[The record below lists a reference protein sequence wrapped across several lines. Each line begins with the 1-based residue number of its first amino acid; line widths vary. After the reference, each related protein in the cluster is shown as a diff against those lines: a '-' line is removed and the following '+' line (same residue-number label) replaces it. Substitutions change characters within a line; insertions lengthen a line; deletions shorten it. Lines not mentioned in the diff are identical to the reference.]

1 MTSIHSSALFS
12 RSARLRVAG
21 AATSLLLM
29 CGSAFAA
36 DLATKKMP
44 EPVAPPPSVPF
55 DLAFGAKISSDYNF
69 RGISQSNRKPSLSGY
84 VEAQF
89 FDNLIYAGIAGY
101 SVDLVT
107 KPDAEIDFTAGI
119 RPKFGPFTLD
129 LGVIGYYYPGER
141 RYIDTVGTIWSP
153 KNTDFTEIAAKL
165 SYNFED
171 KLTLGAN
178 VFYAWNWLGTGA
190 EATYVSGTAKYSL
203 PFLDGLAVS
212 GEFGRYMIGTT
223 SPQLGSIRLPDYNY
237 WNAGVSYTYKV
248 VTLDLRYHDTNL
260 SKTECFALSGDPSGI
275 VSGSGR
281 SKWCN
286 STFIASLGF
295 DTTLNTLGV
304 LPVAK

>member
-1 MTSIHSSALFS
+1 MRTISNASSFCS
-12 RSARLRVAG
+12 RRIRVAVL
-21 AATSLLLM
+21 AASVAMT
-29 CGSAFAA
+29 CGGAFAA
-36 DLATKKMP
+36 DLAAKKMP
-44 EPVAPPPSVPF
+44 EPLALPPSVPF
-55 DLAFGAKISSDYNF
+55 DLAFGAKVSSDYNF
-69 RGISQSNRKPSLSGY
+69 RGISQSNRKPGVSGY

-107 KPDAEIDFTAGI
+107 KPDAEIDFTAGL

-129 LGVIGYYYPGER
+129 LGVISYYYPGER
-141 RYIDTVGTIWSP
+141 RYIDGAGTIWSP

-171 KLTLGAN
+171 KVILGAN
-178 VFYAWNWLGTGA
+178 VFHAWNWLGTGA
-190 EATYVSGTAKYSL
+190 EATYFSGTAKYNM
-203 PFLDGLAVS
+203 PFLEGLAVS
-212 GEFGRYMIGTT
+212 AELGRYMIGTT

-237 WNAGVSYTYKV
+237 WNAGVSYTYKS
-248 VTLDLRYHDTNL
+248 VTLDVRYHDTDL

-275 VSGSGR
+275 ISGSGR

-304 LPVAK
+304 LPTAR